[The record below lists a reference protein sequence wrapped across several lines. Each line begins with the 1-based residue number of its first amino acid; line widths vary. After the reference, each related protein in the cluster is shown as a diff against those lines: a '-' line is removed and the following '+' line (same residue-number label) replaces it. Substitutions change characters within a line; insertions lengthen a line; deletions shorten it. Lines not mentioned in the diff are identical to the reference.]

1 MVTMNSPTTTLAA
14 GLAALGAGLIVAGI
28 RFSRRR
34 KSATRFPVDALA
46 SGAGSP
52 TGKRDATDVQDDREQ
67 PDAIARQWKPLLE
80 YFFWVTALAL
90 PFWLF
95 GGDKLPLPINLPTGA
110 LVTFVPTIA
119 AAITSYRYGGVKA
132 VQALLRRA
140 ADYQKVRDRK
150 WYLPALLLMPIIAV
164 LSYALMRLTGRSLPA
179 QVELSLLMGLT
190 FLALFLISDI
200 GEELGWTG
208 FALEPLQQR
217 WGALRASL
225 LLGVI
230 WVVWHIIPWIQTG
243 NPASWIFWQGLFSV
257 AQRVLIV
264 WVYNGS
270 GRSVFAATLV
280 HVTANL
286 GWALFPNASSHYD
299 PLVTAAVTWLA
310 VLAIL
315 FVWEPATPSRL
326 RRGYVRSR

>member
-1 MVTMNSPTTTLAA
+1 MLNSPTTTLAA
-14 GLAALGAGLIVAGI
+14 GLAALGAGVIVAGI

-34 KSATRFPVDALA
+34 KAVS
-46 SGAGSP
+46 AGSRA
-52 TGKRDATDVQDDREQ
+52 GERDITEIQAEREQ
-67 PDAIARQWKPLLE
+67 PDGDIQANARQWKPLLE
-80 YFFWVTALAL
+80 YFFWVTLLAL
-90 PFWLF
+90 SFWLF
-95 GGDKLPLPINLPTGA
+95 GGDKLPLSINLPTGA

-119 AAITSYRYGGVKA
+119 AAITSYRYGGAKA

-150 WYLPALLLMPIIAV
+150 WYLPALLVMPLITV
-164 LSYALMRLTGRSLPA
+164 LSYAVMRLTGRPLPEQA
-179 QVELSLLMGLT
+179 ELSLLMALV

-217 WGALRASL
+217 WGAFRASL

-230 WVVWHIIPWIQTG
+230 WVIWHIVPWIQTG

-286 GWALFPNASSHYD
+286 SWALFPNAGSHYD
-299 PLVTAAVTWLA
+299 PLVTAGVTWLV

-315 FVWEPATPSRL
+315 FVWEPATLSRL
-326 RRGYVRSR
+326 RHARPASR